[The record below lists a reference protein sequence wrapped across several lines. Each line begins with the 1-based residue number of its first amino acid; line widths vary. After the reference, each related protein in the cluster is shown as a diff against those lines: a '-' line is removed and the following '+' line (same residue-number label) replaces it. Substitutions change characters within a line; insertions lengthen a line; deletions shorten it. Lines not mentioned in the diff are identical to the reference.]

1 MKQFLRKSL
10 CLLLLT
16 ATTPV
21 LATIM
26 VPLTDEEAV
35 SKADLIVQG
44 RILDVRSFWN
54 KERTAILT
62 EARIQVEDTILGE
75 PSRIVAVRTIG
86 GQVGDVR
93 IVFEGGPELKAG
105 DRQLLFLK
113 RHWDGAFRVLGARQ
127 RQYRIRTTRDGREMA
142 VPLIEPG
149 PALETPEGDEVPRP
163 KTLPVA
169 QLKRQLRETAHRVG
183 RPIEQ

>member
-1 MKQFLRKSL
+1 MKHSLRKSL

-16 ATTPV
+16 ATAPV

-35 SKADLIVQG
+35 SQADLIVQG

-62 EARIQVEDTILGE
+62 EARFQVEETLLGE
-75 PSRIVAVRTIG
+75 PSRVVAVRTIG

-93 IVFEGGPELKAG
+93 IVFDAAPELKAG

-113 RHWDGAFRVLGARQ
+113 KHPDGAFRVVGARQ
-127 RQYRIRTTRDGREMA
+127 RQYRIRMAPDGREMA
-142 VPLIEPG
+142 VPLLEPG
-149 PALETPEGDEVPRP
+149 PTLETPEGDEVPRP
-163 KTLPVA
+163 KTLPVV
-169 QLKRQLRETAHRVG
+169 QLKRQIRDTAYRIG